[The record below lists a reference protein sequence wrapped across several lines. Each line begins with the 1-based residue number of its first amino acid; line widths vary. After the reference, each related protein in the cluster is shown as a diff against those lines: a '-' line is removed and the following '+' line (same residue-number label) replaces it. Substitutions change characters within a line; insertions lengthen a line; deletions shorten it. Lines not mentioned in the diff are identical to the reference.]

1 MIDALTDPFAGG
13 IAQRALL
20 EVILLGAVCGPLG
33 TWIVLYRQ
41 SYAAESIAHAAL
53 PALVLASLAGLPLIL
68 GAAGGLATAGVAIA
82 MAGRVRGIGSD
93 SATAVVVTTM
103 FGAGVLLALRPDA
116 PARLSEILFGD
127 PLGIS
132 AGDLTA
138 SAGLALAVALGLVV
152 LGRRFRLVAFD
163 PQAATALGASP
174 RRTEL
179 ALLALLALT
188 TLVAVQALGN
198 LLVVALLI
206 APGAAALRLASR
218 LPGVLALS
226 VFLAIGAGIA
236 GLYASHYLE
245 TAAGASI
252 ALAAVGVFVVSLPLG
267 AMRRAS

>member
-20 EVILLGAVCGPLG
+20 EMFLLGVVCGPLG
-33 TWIVLYRQ
+33 AWIVLYRQ

-53 PALVLASLAGLPLIL
+53 PGLVLASLAGLPLVL
-68 GAAGGLATAGVAIA
+68 GAAGGLAAAGVAIA
-82 MAGRVRGIGSD
+82 MAGRTRGVGSD

-103 FGAGVLLALRPDA
+103 FGAGVLLALSPDA
-116 PARLSEILFGD
+116 PARLGEILFGD

-132 AGDLTA
+132 ATDLIATA
-138 SAGLALAVALGLVV
+138 VLALAVAISLTA
-152 LGRRFRLVAFD
+152 LGRRFSLVAFD

-174 RRTEL
+174 GRTEL

-218 LPGVLALS
+218 LPAVLALS
-226 VFLAIGAGIA
+226 AGLAIAAGVA

-252 ALAAVGVFVVSLPLG
+252 ALAAVGVFAMSIPLG
-267 AMRRAS
+267 AVR